1 MTSIIGFLEI
11 SGREGQASLEAHRL
25 LLGIAPELRGAIVAG
40 DVTAIRTLETIP
52 VIHSCYISAPTDE
65 PVPAEAPEE
74 TPAEPDQ
81 QDAEAA

>member
-1 MTSIIGFLEI
+1 MTSIIGFLET
-11 SGREGQASLEAHRL
+11 SGREGQASLKAHRL
-25 LLGIAPELRGAIVAG
+25 LLGMVPELRGAIEAG
-40 DVTAIRTLETIP
+40 NVTVVRQMEMIP
-52 VIHSCYISAPTDE
+52 LIQSCYVSAPTDE